1 MIILIIAIMVL
12 IPGILLFFWINKRK
26 FKRRN
31 VAGLEGFSSYE
42 KSLFI
47 RILEGIGKWIAYAL
61 ILVSLFLFLM
71 YSLEKRQ
78 KEKNLKIDKTSIRS
92 NH

>member
-1 MIILIIAIMVL
+1 MLTIAILMF
-12 IPGILLFFWINKRK
+12 IPGMLLIFWINKRK

-47 RILEGIGKWIAYAL
+47 RFLEGIGKWIAYAL
-61 ILVSLFLFLM
+61 ILFSLFLFLT

-78 KEKNLKIDKTSIRS
+78 KEKATKIDKTSIRS
-92 NH
+92 TR